1 MWLIFARA
9 TRPDARVWPGRR
21 VLAVVDALAWP
32 GALASCVLGEPLA
45 HGLAA
50 HVVLGWCTVVALCR
64 AHRALARNHRYHF
77 TAWRWGRW
85 LAMALCFGF
94 ALKLT
99 AVVSA

>member
-1 MWLIFARA
+1 MWLMFARA
-9 TRPDARVWPGRR
+9 PRPDAQVWPGRR
-21 VLAVVDALAWP
+21 ALAVVDAVAWP
-32 GALASCVLGEPLA
+32 GACALFLVGQSLAQGVA
-45 HGLAA
+45 T
-50 HVVLGWCTVVALCR
+50 HVVLAGCMVAALR
-64 AHRALARNHRYHF
+64 RVHRALARNHRYHF